1 MGTQL
6 ALNLITPLIN
16 KTQISLIVIENESLV
31 DILHELSDDHMIFQH
46 LKFSF

>member
-16 KTQISLIVIENESLV
+16 KTQIFLLNSVQLV
-31 DILHELSDDHMIFQH
+31 KISNLMSSD
-46 LKFSF
+46 K